1 MLSFATRLERNDRRT
16 LLTCFYAF
24 FCSGLFALT
33 MGSVMPDLKSAYG
46 LSDSLSG
53 ILLAVYS
60 AGNLLAGLF
69 SGLVPLYLGQ
79 RRAIMLLAAL
89 AYLGY
94 LMLTL
99 TGSPLFLLVAFAMI
113 GFGKGSVT
121 SFDNRM
127 VNQLSCGSPAASNI
141 LHASF
146 AVGAVLAP
154 MVFLALRN
162 AAGWQM
168 GLGFLIVCGGIST
181 VMFGRMR
188 LRDDRPDRKDR
199 VNRTLVFMKNPSFLI
214 LAMMMFCYLCSEYS
228 VNGWLVTYLQSR
240 ESLAAALSGDG
251 GLTGFSQAMASLLW
265 TTMLVG
271 RLGCAA
277 LTTRIHQKHLMLVS
291 SLGAAGFYLLLLQS
305 ASLTMVTVAVAGLG
319 LCMAGICPM
328 IYADAALFTNAYP
341 MATSVLLGFG
351 SAGAMLMSALVGA
364 LADHFG
370 FAGGM
375 SAILV
380 AFALLV
386 VFALLNVVV
395 RTRKPQV

>member
-1 MLSFATRLERNDRRT
+1 MFSFVTRLDRNDRRT

-24 FCSGLFALT
+24 FCSGLFSLT
-33 MGSVMPDLKSAYG
+33 MGSVMPDLKAAYG

-69 SGLVPLYLGQ
+69 SALVPLYLGQ
-79 RRAIMLLAAL
+79 RRAIMLLGSL
-89 AYLGY
+89 AFLGY
-94 LMLTL
+94 FMLTL
-99 TGSPLFLLVAFAMI
+99 TGNPLVLLAAFVCI
-113 GFGKGSVT
+113 GFGRGSVT

-127 VNQLSCGSPAASNI
+127 VNQLSCGSPAASNM

-162 AAGWQM
+162 AAGWPM
-168 GLGFLIVCGGIST
+168 GLSFLIVCGCVST
-181 VMFGRMR
+181 VLFSRMR
-188 LRDDRPDRKDR
+188 LRDDRPSRRDR

-228 VNGWLVTYLQSR
+228 MNGWLVTYLQSR
-240 ESLAAALSGDG
+240 ESLSAALSGADG
-251 GLTGFSQAMASLLW
+251 LRGFSQTMAALLW

-277 LTTRIHQKHLMLVS
+277 LTIRFHQKHLMLVS
-291 SLGAAGFYLLLLQS
+291 SIGAACFYLLLLQS
-305 ASLTMVTVAVAGLG
+305 GSLTMVAVAVAGLG
-319 LCMAGICPM
+319 LSMAGICPM
-328 IYADAALFTNAYP
+328 IYADAAPFTNAYP
-341 MATSVLLGFG
+341 MATSILLGFG
-351 SAGAMLMSALVGA
+351 SAGAMIMSALVGA
-364 LADHFG
+364 LADRFG
-370 FAGGM
+370 FTGGM

-380 AFALLV
+380 AFVLLV

-395 RTRKPQV
+395 KTRPPQR